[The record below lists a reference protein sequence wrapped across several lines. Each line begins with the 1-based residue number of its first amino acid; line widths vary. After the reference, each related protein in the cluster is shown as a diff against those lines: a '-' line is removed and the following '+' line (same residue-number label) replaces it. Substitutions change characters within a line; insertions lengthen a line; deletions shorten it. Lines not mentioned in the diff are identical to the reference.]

1 MALGADDGAG
11 CSVEILSLLLELVLI
26 REVNLTGELGSL
38 VSGNMAEYDGLD
50 EELDRGGSRRGFRQR
65 RTRLL
70 RRVP

>member
-50 EELDRGGSRRGFRQR
+50 EGVDPRRFAPWIP
-65 RTRLL
+65 TEAHS
-70 RRVP
+70 PAA